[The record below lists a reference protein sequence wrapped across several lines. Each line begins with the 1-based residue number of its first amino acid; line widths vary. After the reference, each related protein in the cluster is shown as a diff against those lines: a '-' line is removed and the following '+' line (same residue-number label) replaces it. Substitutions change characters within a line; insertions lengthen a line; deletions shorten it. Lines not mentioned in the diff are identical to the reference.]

1 MASELGRTLEAPWP
15 GLEEIVAF
23 LLQVHHLLSQ
33 PDLYLWLEV
42 STSQGDESGDRS
54 CYASNLI
61 SICKFSQISQF
72 SDQIHNVSIFYIE
85 S

>member
-1 MASELGRTLEAPWP
+1 VASELGRTLEAPWP

-61 SICKFSQISQF
+61 SIKNQVVHGSHLSFCHK
-72 SDQIHNVSIFYIE
+72 E
-85 S
+85 PARRK